1 MSDFSESIH
10 TIYNNPFILTPVLV
24 TFYKNYVGLKNDI
37 LLAYLIFPIVLEQE
51 HIQKL
56 KIIKSNTTLCRF
68 TKDKDFI
75 SGFYDRVET
84 YRSVTNLCLQY
95 AIDSKY
101 ILVDKN
107 MSVKVITDDVL
118 IIDPLLKDAHKLSNN
133 LFKVFK
139 KINVVNIYQA
149 FGIKEL

>member
-1 MSDFSESIH
+1 MSNFSESIH

-24 TFYKNYVGLKNDI
+24 SFYKNYVGIKNDI
-37 LLAYLIFPIVLEQE
+37 LLAYLIFPIVLELE
-51 HIQKL
+51 HVQK
-56 KIIKSNTTLCRF
+56 IKRINSNTPLSRF
-68 TKDKDFI
+68 TNDKDFI

-107 MSVKVITDDVL
+107 MSVKVITDDVFFV
-118 IIDPLLKDAHKLSNN
+118 DPLLKNSLELSNK
-133 LFKVFK
+133 LYKVFK

>member
-24 TFYKNYVGLKNDI
+24 SFYKNYVGLKND
-37 LLAYLIFPIVLEQE
+37 LLLSYLIFPIVLEQE
-51 HIQKL
+51 HIQKI
-56 KIIKSNTTLCRF
+56 KKVKSNTPLSRF
-68 TKDKDFI
+68 TKDDAFI
-75 SGFYDRVET
+75 SGFYDRLET

-101 ILVDKN
+101 ILIDKN
-107 MSVKVITDDVL
+107 MSVKVITDDVFFV
-118 IIDPLLKDAHKLSNN
+118 DPLLKDALELSNK
-133 LFKVFK
+133 LYKVFK

>member
-1 MSDFSESIH
+1 MSDFSKSIH

-51 HIQKL
+51 HIQK
-56 KIIKSNTTLCRF
+56 IKRINSKTPLSRF

-107 MSVKVITDDVL
+107 MSVKVITEDVFFV
-118 IIDPLLKDAHKLSNN
+118 DPLLKDAIELSNK
-133 LFKVFK
+133 LYKVFR
-139 KINVVNIYQA
+139 KINVINIYQA
-149 FGIKEL
+149 FGIKKL

>member
-1 MSDFSESIH
+1 MSDFIESIH
-10 TIYNNPFILTPVLV
+10 TIYNNPFILTPVLL
-24 TFYKNYVGLKNDI
+24 TFYKNYIGQKNDL

-51 HIQKL
+51 HIQKNKHL
-56 KIIKSNTTLCRF
+56 KSNSTLSRF
-68 TKDKDFI
+68 TKDKAFI
-75 SGFYDRVET
+75 SGFYDRLEA
-84 YRSVTNLCLQY
+84 YRSITNLCLQY
-95 AIDSKY
+95 AIDSNY

-107 MSVKVITDDVL
+107 LSVKVISDDVL
-118 IIDPLLKDAHKLSNN
+118 FIDPLLKDAHELSNK